1 MRQIIALLGSILIGL
16 AASEARGAEV
26 PVGPDRVMG
35 RPDAPVLVEEFASLT
50 CSHCGRF
57 ANDVFPAFKARYID
71 TGKVRFVLRPVLTD
85 PQNVAAAGF
94 LLARCAGPEGYYDV
108 IKAFFRR
115 QKEMFETGD
124 ARAALLEAAAEG
136 GISGAAVNACLAD
149 AAGQAALDA
158 DLETATARGVDSTPT
173 FFFNGVK
180 VKAGEMTIQEI
191 DAAYAAA
198 LKSRGKR

>member
-1 MRQIIALLGSILIGL
+1 MRQIIALMATILLGLT
-16 AASEARGAEV
+16 APEARAAEV

-35 RPDAPVLVEEFASLT
+35 RPQAPVLVEEFASLT
-50 CSHCGRF
+50 CSSCGRF

-71 TGKVRFVLRPVLTD
+71 TGKVRFVLRPVLTN

-94 LLARCAGPEGYYDV
+94 LLARCAGPEGYHDV
-108 IKAFFRR
+108 IKTFFRR
-115 QKEMFETGD
+115 QKALFETGD
-124 ARAALLEAAAEG
+124 ARAVLTEAAAAG
-136 GISGAAVNACLAD
+136 GISGGAVNACLAD

-158 DLETATARGVDSTPT
+158 ELETATSRGVESTPT

-198 LKSRGKR
+198 LRSRGKR

>member
-1 MRQIIALLGSILIGL
+1 MRQIIALMATILLGL
-16 AASEARGAEV
+16 AAPQAWAAEV

-57 ANDVFPAFKARYID
+57 ANEVFPAFKARYID

-108 IKAFFRR
+108 TKAFFRR

-124 ARAALLEAAAEG
+124 ARAALLEAAAAG
-136 GISGAAVNACLAD
+136 GISGGAVNACLAD

-158 DLETATARGVDSTPT
+158 DLETATSRGVESTPT
-173 FFFNGVK
+173 FFFNGAK
-180 VKAGEMTIQEI
+180 VKAGEMTLKEI
-191 DAAYAAA
+191 DDAYAAA
-198 LKSRGKR
+198 LKRRGKR

>member
-1 MRQIIALLGSILIGL
+1 MRQIIALMATILLGLT
-16 AASEARGAEV
+16 APEARAAGV

-35 RPDAPVLVEEFASLT
+35 RPEAPVLVEEFASLT
-50 CSHCGRF
+50 CSSCGRF
-57 ANDVFPAFKARYID
+57 ANEVFPAFKTRYID
-71 TGKVRFVLRPVLTD
+71 TGKVRFLLRPVLTQ

-108 IKAFFRR
+108 VKAFFRR

-124 ARAALLEAAAEG
+124 ARTALLEAAAEG
-136 GISGAAVNACLAD
+136 GISGAAASACLAD

-158 DLETATARGVDSTPT
+158 DLETAVSRGVESTPT
-173 FFFNGVK
+173 FYFNGVK
-180 VKAGEMTIQEI
+180 VKAGEMTLQEI

-198 LKSRGKR
+198 LKARPKR